1 MSRLQEKRTA
11 AGLSQSQL
19 AKAAGLN
26 LGVYQ
31 HYEQGNRNIDGAK
44 IETLAAIAAKIE
56 TLAAIAAV
64 LGCKIVDILE
74 SEELA
79 EKVRAVF

>member
-1 MSRLQEKRTA
+1 MSRLQEKRLA

-26 LGVYQ
+26 LGAYQ

-44 IETLAAIAAKIE
+44 IETLAAIAA
-56 TLAAIAAV
+56 V
-64 LGCKIVDILE
+64 LGCKIPDILE
-74 SEELA
+74 SAELA
-79 EKVRAVF
+79 EKVRAVS

>member
-1 MSRLQEKRTA
+1 MEKEALLRMSNLQNKRLA

-26 LGVYQ
+26 LGAYQ

-44 IETLAAIAAKIE
+44 IEIVE
-56 TLAAIAAV
+56 AIAAV
-64 LGCKIVDILE
+64 LGCKIPDILE
-74 SEELA
+74 SPELA
-79 EKVRAVF
+79 EKVRAVS